1 MSYFDEYED
10 RMGQCQ
16 MSVEDHMYRV
26 VTFRRCRNKARWL
39 VRGRWASGEEFEK
52 KLCTRHKN
60 DMVKYAHPNK
70 YEIISVEELN
80 NG

>member
-1 MSYFDEYED
+1 MPSFDEYED

-16 MSVEDHMYRV
+16 MDVEDHMYRV
-26 VTFRRCRNKARWL
+26 VTYRRCRNKARWI
-39 VRGRWASGEEFEK
+39 VRGRWAFGAEFEK

-60 DMVKYAHPNK
+60 DMVKYAHPTK